1 MKFIHLADCHLG
13 GWRQPELSELCMQSF
28 QKVIDIIIKEKADFV
43 LIAGDLFDSA
53 YPSIETLKSAFRE
66 FRKLREANI
75 PVFIIAGSH
84 DYSASGKSFLEV
96 LEKAGFC
103 INAHN
108 YEEKDSKIIL
118 LPTLYKNVAIY
129 GFPGKKSAL
138 EIEEI
143 ERIRLQDAPGLFKIL
158 MLHTTLRSAVPNPNV
173 RAVDDSKLPKV
184 DYIAL
189 GHLHIT
195 YSKNGKVY
203 AGPLFPNNLQEL
215 EELKGGSFYIFN
227 NGSIEKREI
236 KLKEIKIIDY
246 QTSNTLNATEE
257 ILSLLEKEY
266 LKDKILILKVSGIV
280 EQGRTADIDFA
291 KIENYVKA
299 KGVYSLLKSTSKLQL
314 ADTLLEFS
322 AIDTE
327 DIESRIIEKFEETN
341 QSRFNHLIGPLI
353 KILQIEKLDDER
365 SAVFEER
372 LLSETKKLITI

>member
-28 QKVIDIIIKEKADFV
+28 QKVVSIIIKEKADFV

-53 YPSIETLKSAFRE
+53 YPSIETLKETFRE

-103 INAHN
+103 KNVHN
-108 YEEKDSKIIL
+108 YEEKDNKIIL

-143 ERIRLQDAPGLFKIL
+143 ERIKLQDAPGLFKIL

-236 KLKEIKIIDY
+236 KLKEIKVLDY
-246 QTSNTLNATEE
+246 HTSNTLNASEE

-266 LKDKILILKVSGIV
+266 LKDKILILKVSGII
-280 EQGRTADIDFA
+280 EQGRTTDIDFV
-291 KIENYVKA
+291 KIESYAKS

-314 ADTLLEFS
+314 ADSSLELS
-322 AIDTE
+322 TKDTE
-327 DIESRIIEKFEETN
+327 DIEVLKS
-341 QSRFNHLIGPLI
+341 
-353 KILQIEKLDDER
+353 
-365 SAVFEER
+365 
-372 LLSETKKLITI
+372 SE